1 MEISAADINLKFP
14 YWTAACFV
22 SLLALLFTVA
32 QFYENKLH
40 NEHEINRRTYM
51 LLMEDSDMEG
61 SKLIDSLIHS
71 DSSEVKIREISKLNL
86 FIQKLLFSKKI
97 HQGTALGYLLI
108 QIFLFLFLFI
118 FTQGAFTIL
127 TRFMFT
133 YLSKG
138 PCQSETQSYV
148 VLETVFWVFIILS
161 RFLAAFVS
169 TKMNAINFFFFIL
182 FFNTTISGL
191 FLAPSLTSSGLFFWA
206 FIPLVGFSTGPLIP
220 CGLMIAKKVLEF
232 NSFLLSIFIVGLAVG
247 GIVFQELTGTLLDQ
261 EWPDFPNSAYI
272 LPHLVCLCNFL
283 SLMIFLPIF
292 FLHKKFNN
300 LIQ

>member
-51 LLMEDSDMEG
+51 ILMEDSDMEG
-61 SKLIDSLIHS
+61 NNLIDSTVHS
-71 DSSEVKIREISKLNL
+71 DSSESKMQQISKLNL
-86 FIQKLLFSKKI
+86 FIQKLLFSKKV
-97 HQGTALGYLLI
+97 HQGTALVYLLI
-108 QIFLFLFLFI
+108 QIVLFLFLFI

-138 PCQSETQSYV
+138 PCQFETKSYI

-161 RFLAAFVS
+161 RFLVAFVS
-169 TKMNAINFFFFIL
+169 TKMKAINFFFFIL
-182 FFNTTISGL
+182 FFNTIISGL
-191 FLAPSLTSSGLFFWA
+191 FLVPSLTSSGLFFWV
-206 FIPLVGFSTGPLIP
+206 FIPMVGFFTGPLIP

-232 NSFLLSIFIVGLAVG
+232 NSFILSIFIVGLAVG
-247 GIVFQELTGTLLDQ
+247 GIVFQELAGTLLDQ
-261 EWPDFPNSAYI
+261 EWPNFPSSAYI
-272 LPHLVCLCNFL
+272 LPYLICLCNFL
-283 SLMIFLPIF
+283 SLITFLPIF
-292 FLHKKFNN
+292 FLYKKFYN